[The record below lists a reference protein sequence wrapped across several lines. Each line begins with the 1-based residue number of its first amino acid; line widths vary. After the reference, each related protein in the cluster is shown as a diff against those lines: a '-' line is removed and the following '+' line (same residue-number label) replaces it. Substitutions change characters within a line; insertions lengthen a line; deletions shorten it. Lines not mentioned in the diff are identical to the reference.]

1 LSEPHQITIASDD
14 LFYNFDEIRAE
25 IERVTDAETGKNKG
39 VSKKAINLK
48 IYSPHVINLTLV
60 DLPGMTRVPIGDQP
74 ADIEVQIREMILA
87 FIKKPSSIILAV
99 TAANTD
105 LSNSDALNLARMVD
119 PDGNRTIGVLTKI
132 DIMDKGTN
140 AMDVLLNKV
149 IPLQMGYVGI
159 INRSQEDIT
168 RKVPIRDALR
178 AEAAYFK
185 NHALYR
191 SISSRCGTQFLAKSL
206 NKILMH
212 HIRDALPELKSKISK
227 MLAEAH
233 AELAGYGDAIFESP
247 GARGALLLQ
256 IITKF
261 CNNFAAAI
269 DGNLTTLSTTELYGG
284 ARINFI
290 FNEIFGACLARVDP
304 LAGLTLADVK
314 TTIRNATGPKAALF
328 VPESSFELLVKRQI
342 ARLQDPSLACVDL
355 VYDELQRIVAQVETK
370 ELARFGRLRQQVI
383 DVVGQLLHSLIEPTK
398 RMIADLVAIELAFI
412 NTSHPDFIGGDGAL
426 SNILDKMVE
435 DKLAQQ
441 QKEQQRQQQAATAQQ
456 AGAAVGAAAAAA
468 AAKPALGKDGKPLP
482 SGAAAPGA
490 AAPASAAAPAGAAGG
505 GFMSMLFGGGKAASA
520 APSSSQLATSSAGVD
535 KNAPVTLSSVPAQ
548 IKASADASDPKET
561 FETQLIQNLLTSYFD
576 VVRKN
581 IGDLVPKSIIHF
593 LVNRSKQSI
602 QNELVRALYK
612 EEMFDDLLEEN
623 SEIAARRKACVDM
636 VKVLEKAS
644 SIINEVRELGST
656 QL

>member
-1 LSEPHQITIASDD
+1 M
-14 LFYNFDEIRAE
+14 
-25 IERVTDAETGKNKG
+25 TDVETGKNKG

-48 IYSPHVINLTLV
+48 IYSPYVINLTLV
-60 DLPGMTRVPIGDQP
+60 DLPGMTRVPVGDQP
-74 ADIEVQIREMILA
+74 PDIEVQIRDMILS
-87 FIKKPSSIILAV
+87 FIKKPTSIILAV

-105 LSNSDALNLARMVD
+105 LTNSDALNLARMVD
-119 PDGNRTIGVLTKI
+119 PEGNRTIGVLTKI

-140 AMDVLLNKV
+140 AMDALLNKV
-149 IPLQMGYVGI
+149 VPLQMGYVGI

-178 AEAAYFK
+178 TEAAFFK

-191 SISSRCGTQFLAKSL
+191 SISTRCGTQYLSKSL

-212 HIRDALPELKSKISK
+212 HIRDSLPELKSKINK
-227 MLAEAH
+227 MLGEAQT
-233 AELAGYGDAIFESP
+233 EMAGYGDALYDSP
-247 GARGALLLQ
+247 GSRGALLLQ

-304 LAGLTLADVK
+304 LAGLSLADVK

-355 VYDELQRIVAQVETK
+355 VYDELQRIVSQIETK
-370 ELARFGRLRQQVI
+370 ELARFGHLRQQVV
-383 DVVGQLLHSLIEPTK
+383 DVTGQLLHNLVEPTK

-426 SNILDKMVE
+426 SNILEKMVDE
-435 DKLAQQ
+435 KLQQQ
-441 QKEQQRQQQAATAQQ
+441 QKEQQRQLAAAQAQQ
-456 AGAAVGAAAAAA
+456 AGAAAGAAAGALV
-468 AAKPALGKDGKPLP
+468 KPALGKDGKPLP
-482 SGAAAPGA
+482 PAAAAASATATAAPSGANGGGTGFMSMLFGGRGAQSSAAA
-490 AAPASAAAPAGAAGG
+490 AAPASAAASSSSSLGAGG
-505 GFMSMLFGGGKAASA
+505 
-520 APSSSQLATSSAGVD
+520 D
-535 KNAPVTLSSVPAQ
+535 KNAPVTLAPVPAQ
-548 IKASADASDPKET
+548 IKASESNDPKES

-593 LVNRSKQSI
+593 LVNRSKQTV

-612 EEMFDDLLEEN
+612 EDMFDELLQEN
-623 SEIAARRKACVDM
+623 SEVAARRKACVEM
-636 VKVLEKAS
+636 IKVLEKAQ
-644 SIINEVRELGST
+644 SIINEVRELGT
-656 QL
+656 TVI

>member
-1 LSEPHQITIASDD
+1 
-14 LFYNFDEIRAE
+14 LFYNFEEIRTE
-25 IERVTDAETGKNKG
+25 IERVTEVETGKNKG

-60 DLPGMTRVPIGDQP
+60 DLPGMTRVPVGDQP
-74 ADIEVQIREMILA
+74 PDIEVQIRDMILS
-87 FIKKPSSIILAV
+87 FIKKPTSIILAV

-105 LSNSDALNLARMVD
+105 LTNSDALNLARMVD
-119 PDGNRTIGVLTKI
+119 PEGNRTIGVLTKI

-140 AMDVLLNKV
+140 AMDALLNKV
-149 IPLQMGYVGI
+149 VPLQMGYVGI

-178 AEAAYFK
+178 TEAAFFK

-191 SISSRCGTQFLAKSL
+191 SISTRCGTQYLSKSL

-212 HIRDALPELKSKISK
+212 HIRDSLPELKSKINK
-227 MLAEAH
+227 MLAEAQT
-233 AELAGYGDAIFESP
+233 EMAGYGDAIYESP
-247 GARGALLLQ
+247 GSRGALLLQ

-261 CNNFAAAI
+261 CNYFAAAI
-269 DGNLTTLSTTELYGG
+269 DGSLTTLSTTELYGG

-304 LAGLTLADVK
+304 LAGLSLADVK

-355 VYDELQRIVAQVETK
+355 VYDELQRIVSQIETK
-370 ELARFGRLRQQVI
+370 ELARFGHLRQQVV
-383 DVVGQLLHSLIEPTK
+383 DVVGQLLHNLVEPTK
-398 RMIADLVAIELAFI
+398 RMISDLVAIELAFI

-426 SNILDKMVE
+426 SNILEKMVDE
-435 DKLAQQ
+435 KLAQQ
-441 QKEQQRQQQAATAQQ
+441 QKEQQRQQAAAQAQQ
-456 AGAAVGAAAAAA
+456 AGAAGVAAGALVN
-468 AAKPALGKDGKPLP
+468 KPLIGKDGKPLP
-482 SGAAAPGA
+482 PTAAAAATTATA
-490 AAPASAAAPAGAAGG
+490 AAQAPSTHAAGPGGAG
-505 GFMSMLFGGGKAASA
+505 GFMSMLFGGGRGGGAQAASSSA
-520 APSSSQLATSSAGVD
+520 ASSSSSSSSLAVAD
-535 KNAPVTLSSVPAQ
+535 KNAPVTLAPVPAQ
-548 IKASADASDPKET
+548 IKASESNDPKES

-593 LVNRSKQSI
+593 LVNRAKQTI

-612 EEMFDDLLEEN
+612 EDMFDELLQEN
-623 SEIAARRKACVDM
+623 SEVAARRKACYDM
-636 VKVLEKAS
+636 IKVLEKAQ
-644 SIINEVRELGST
+644 SIINEVRELGT
-656 QL
+656 AVI